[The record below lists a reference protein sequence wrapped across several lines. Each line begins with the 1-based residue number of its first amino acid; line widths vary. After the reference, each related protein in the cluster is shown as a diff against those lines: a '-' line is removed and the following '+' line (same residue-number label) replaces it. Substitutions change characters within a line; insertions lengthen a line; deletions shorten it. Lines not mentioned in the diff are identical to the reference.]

1 MLIANPIYDV
11 VFKYLMED
19 IEIARDL
26 LSVIIGRNIV
36 ELTLKPQET
45 STESES
51 AGRILKIY
59 RLDFKAIIKDK
70 SGKTEKVLIELQ
82 KSKKTTD
89 VMRFRNYLAANYGKE
104 DEIINEQGAQ
114 EIKPL
119 PIITIYF
126 LGYKL
131 DNVTVPVLK
140 VQNCYYDVIRNERVE
155 DIGDESFIHLLNH
168 ESYTIQI
175 PYLKNEMK
183 TQLENVLM
191 VFSQEFVTENK
202 QQLDITEQSDDPLAQ
217 KIIRRLSRAAGDKAL
232 RTKMDLEDEWDRIYK
247 RELQGLADKVA
258 ERDEVILQKDKELS
272 AKDKLIEELKKQL
285 KDKK

>member
-26 LSVIIGRNIV
+26 LGVIIGKEII

-45 STESES
+45 STESDN
-51 AGRILKIY
+51 AGHVLKIY

-89 VMRFRNYLAANYGKE
+89 VMRFRNYLAKNYGKE
-104 DEIINEQGAQ
+104 DEIINEQGVQ

-131 DNVTVPVLK
+131 DNVTVSVLK
-140 VQNCYYDVIRNERVE
+140 VQNCYYDVIRNERIE
-155 DIGDESFIHLLNH
+155 DVGDESFIHLLNH

-202 QQLDITEQSDDPLAQ
+202 HQLNITQQSDDPVTQ
-217 KIIRRLSRAAGDKAL
+217 KIMRRLSRAVADEAL
-232 RTKMDLEDEWDRIYK
+232 RTRMDLEDEWDRIYK
-247 RELQGLADKVA
+247 RELQGMADKVA
-258 ERDEVILQKDKELS
+258 EQQQVILE
-272 AKDKLIEELKKQL
+272 KDKLIEDLKKQL
-285 KDKK
+285 KGKK